1 MVCLPMGSPQNFAK
15 KKKIDFLEVG
25 EKMCSQRWS
34 SFLAKLATRL
44 LWARSQNM
52 QQLNCF
58 VGDRPLINIGHYLEI
73 KRLKKKCQVLKLT
86 TQILRCFQQKLYK
99 QLQLRKF
106 QYLEVNDRKSI
117 KRRLLQ
123 HRRPNH

>member
-1 MVCLPMGSPQNFAK
+1 MNGLPTHGISAKLCKK

-34 SFLAKLATRL
+34 SFLGKLVTRS

-73 KRLKKKCQVLKLT
+73 KRLKNKMSSSKAH
-86 TQILRCFQQKLYK
+86 YPD
-99 QLQLRKF
+99 
-106 QYLEVNDRKSI
+106 LEMLSTEI
-117 KRRLLQ
+117 I
-123 HRRPNH
+123 